1 MPQTTGGILQSLAT
15 VPNLQVS
22 TGVPLA
28 LHTRFGIGG
37 PAAIFVETADVA
49 GFVAALRVARAAGCR
64 VAAIGGGSN
73 LIVADEGFDGV
84 VLRYTAAGIR
94 AEGSRVTADSGAE
107 LQALVDFTIERGL
120 GGIETL
126 TRLPGYVGAAVYGN
140 AGAYGHA
147 ISERVDRVAFF
158 DGDAIRTFDNGQC
171 EFAYRDSV
179 FKRRKDWFIFSVELT
194 LEPASAAELRRAA
207 SDIARVRDEKFP
219 PTMKCAGSI
228 FKNLLFANLPA
239 AVAAQVP
246 PPAVREGKVPAAW
259 FLERVGAK
267 GMAEGGIRVA
277 DYHANLIYNTGT
289 GTARE
294 LRTLIHELKARVRD
308 RFGLLLEEEVQ
319 YVGFEGVPEGNR
331 R

>member
-1 MPQTTGGILQSLAT
+1 MPQTTGEILQCLAT
-15 VPNLQVS
+15 IPNLQVS

-37 PAAIFVETADVA
+37 PAAVFVETADAA
-49 GFVAALRVARAAGCR
+49 GFVAALRMARAAGSSM
-64 VAAIGGGSN
+64 ATIGGGSN

-84 VLRYTAAGIR
+84 VLRYTAAGIC

-126 TRLPGYVGAAVYGN
+126 TRLPGHVGAAVYGN

-147 ISERVDRVAFF
+147 ISERISRVDFF
-158 DGDAIRTFDNGQC
+158 DGEALRTFDNGQC
-171 EFAYRDSV
+171 EFAYRESI
-179 FKRRKDWFIFSVELT
+179 FKRRKDWFIFSVELN
-194 LEPASAAELRRAA
+194 LEPASAADLRRVAD
-207 SDIARVRDEKFP
+207 DIARVRDEKFP

-228 FKNLLFANLPA
+228 FKNLLLANLPA

-246 PPAVREGKVPAAW
+246 PTAVREGKVPAAW
-259 FLERVGAK
+259 FLEQIGAK

-277 DYHANLIYNTGT
+277 DYHANLIYNTGA

-294 LRTLIHELKARVRD
+294 LRTLIGELKARVLG

-319 YVGFEGVPEGNR
+319 FVGFEAVAD
-331 R
+331 

>member
-1 MPQTTGGILQSLAT
+1 MPRTTGGILQSLAT
-15 VPNLQVS
+15 IPNLQVS

-37 PAAIFVETADVA
+37 PAAIFVETAEVA
-49 GFVAALRVARAAGCR
+49 GFVAALQAARAAGCS
-64 VAAIGGGSN
+64 VATMGGGSN

-84 VLRYTAAGIR
+84 VLRFTAGGIR
-94 AEGSRVTADSGAE
+94 ADGPRVTADSGAE

-140 AGAYGHA
+140 AGAYGHS

-158 DGDAIRTFDNGQC
+158 DGEALRAFGHRQC

-194 LEPASAAELRRAA
+194 LEAASADELRRVAA
-207 SDIARVRDEKFP
+207 DIARVRDEKFP

-246 PPAVREGKVPAAW
+246 PAAVREGKVPAAW
-259 FLERVGAK
+259 FLEQIGAK
-267 GMAEGGIRVA
+267 GMSEGGIRVA
-277 DYHANLIYNTGT
+277 DYHANLIYNAGA

-294 LRTLIHELKARVRD
+294 LRTLIGELKARVRG

-319 YVGFEGVPEGNR
+319 YVGFEGVPDGS
-331 R
+331 

>member
-1 MPQTTGGILQSLAT
+1 MPQTTGEILQSLAT

-37 PAAIFVETADVA
+37 RAAVFVETADI
-49 GFVAALRVARAAGCR
+49 GSFVAALRVVRATGCR

-84 VLRYTAAGIR
+84 VLRYTAAGMR
-94 AEGSRVTADSGAE
+94 AEGSRVTADSGTE

-158 DGDAIRTFDNGQC
+158 DGEAIRTFDNGQC
-171 EFAYRDSV
+171 EFAYRGSV

-194 LEPASAAELRRAA
+194 LEPASAVELRRAA

-228 FKNLLFANLPA
+228 FKNLVLANLPA
-239 AVAAQVP
+239 ALAAQVP
-246 PPAVREGKVPAAW
+246 PTAVREGKVPAAW
-259 FLERVGAK
+259 FLEQVGAK

-294 LRTLIHELKARVRD
+294 LRTLIGELKTRVRI
-308 RFGLLLEEEVQ
+308 RFGLQLEEEVQ
-319 YVGFEGVPEGNR
+319 YVGIEKGC
-331 R
+331 

>member
-1 MPQTTGGILQSLAT
+1 MGGILQSLAT

-37 PAAIFVETADVA
+37 PAAVFVETADSA
-49 GFVAALRVARAAGCR
+49 GFVSALRVARAAGSR

-84 VLRYTAAGIR
+84 VLRYAAAGIH
-94 AEGSRVTADSGAE
+94 AEGDRVTADSGAE

-120 GGIETL
+120 RGIETL
-126 TRLPGYVGAAVYGN
+126 TRLPGHVGAAVYGN

-147 ISERVDRVAFF
+147 ISERISRVEFF
-158 DGDAIRTFDNGQC
+158 DGEAIRAIDNAQC

-179 FKRRKDWFIFSVELT
+179 FKRRRDWFIFSVELT
-194 LEPASAAELRRAA
+194 LEPASAAELRRVA
-207 SDIARVRDEKFP
+207 SDIAGVRDEKFP
-219 PTMKCAGSI
+219 PTLKCAGSI

-246 PPAVREGKVPAAW
+246 ASAIREGKVPAAW
-259 FLERVGAK
+259 FLEQVGAK
-267 GMAEGGIRVA
+267 GVAEGGIRVA
-277 DYHANLIYNTGT
+277 DYHSNLIYNTGA

-294 LRTLIHELKARVRD
+294 LRKLIGELKSRVLR

-319 YVGFEGVPEGNR
+319 YVGFGDD
-331 R
+331 

>member
-1 MPQTTGGILQSLAT
+1 MPQTTGETLQSLAT

-37 PAAIFVETADVA
+37 PAAVFVETADFA
-49 GFVAALRVARAAGCR
+49 GFVAALRVVRTAGCQ
-64 VAAIGGGSN
+64 AAVIGGGSN
-73 LIVADEGFDGV
+73 LIVADAGFDGV
-84 VLRYTAAGIR
+84 VLHYSASGIR
-94 AEGSRVTADSGAE
+94 AEGARVTADSGAE
-107 LQALVDFTIERGL
+107 LQALVDFTIEHGL

-126 TRLPGYVGAAVYGN
+126 TRLPGHVGAAVYGN

-147 ISERVDRVAFF
+147 ISERVSRVAFF
-158 DGDAIRTFDNGQC
+158 DGEKLRGFDNSQC

-179 FKRRKDWFIFSVELT
+179 FKRRKGWFIFSVDLT
-194 LEPASAAELRRAA
+194 LEPASAAELRRVA

-228 FKNLLFANLPA
+228 FKNLLLAELPA

-246 PPAVREGKVPAAW
+246 PSAVREGKVPAAW
-259 FLERVGAK
+259 FLEQIGAK
-267 GMAEGGIRVA
+267 GMAEGGMRVA
-277 DYHANLIYNTGT
+277 DYHANLIYNSGT

-294 LRTLIHELKARVRD
+294 LCTLIQELKTRVRE
-308 RFGLLLEEEVQ
+308 RFGLLLDEEVQ
-319 YVGFEGVPEGNR
+319 YVGF
-331 R
+331 

>member
-1 MPQTTGGILQSLAT
+1 MPRTTGGILQSLA
-15 VPNLQVS
+15 VIPNLQVS

-28 LHTRFGIGG
+28 RHTRFGIGG
-37 PAAIFVETADVA
+37 PAAVFVETADIA
-49 GFVAALRVARAAGCR
+49 GFIAALRVARSAGCG

-94 AEGSRVTADSGAE
+94 AEGARVSADSGAE

-158 DGDAIRTFDNGQC
+158 DGEALRTFDNRQC

-179 FKRRKDWFIFSVELT
+179 FKRRKAWFIFSVNLT
-194 LEPASAAELRRAA
+194 LEAASADELRRVA
-207 SDIARVRDEKFP
+207 SDIARIRDEKFP
-219 PTMKCAGSI
+219 PTLKCAGSI
-228 FKNLLFANLPA
+228 FKNLLFANLPPV
-239 AVAAQVP
+239 VAGQVP
-246 PPAVREGKVPAAW
+246 PTAVREGKVPAAW
-259 FLERVGAK
+259 FLEQAGAK

-294 LRTLIHELKARVRD
+294 LRALIGELKVRVRD

-319 YVGFEGVPEGNR
+319 YVGFEGAAEGS
-331 R
+331 